1 MTDPSTTEKAQAA
14 ASTAVDEGRH
24 VTGVAKDEAQNVAS
38 EVSAQTRQLVGETR
52 QQVAQQ
58 LDDQSRQQ
66 RDKLVGTLA
75 TLSDDLSQMADRSES
90 SGLAVLATREIADRT
105 RSLQS
110 YLDGRDPR
118 ELLDD
123 ARDFARR
130 RPGVFLLG
138 ALVAGVVA
146 GRVVR
151 GAKDAPQVGVG
162 STAPAPTTPATPAT
176 PVATP
181 TSGYGTGSGDGSG
194 YAAPGH
200 GETPG
205 AVGSYPPPP
214 VSPAPV
220 SAPPVGQGHGT
231 DPLAGDT
238 RPQDVADA
246 GQGLPPLPGDTPGT
260 VDPGP
265 ALDDDGP
272 MGTNAAGYGR
282 RGGLEGPA

>member
-14 ASTAVDEGRH
+14 ASAAVDEGRH

-38 EVSAQTRQLVGETR
+38 EVSAQTRQLVDETR

-66 RDKLVGTLA
+66 RDKLVGTLGA
-75 TLSDDLSQMADRSES
+75 LSDDLAQMADRSDG
-90 SGLAVLATREIADRT
+90 SGLAAQAAREVADRA

-110 YLDGRDPR
+110 YLDGRDPSQ
-118 ELLDD
+118 LLDD

-138 ALVAGVVA
+138 ALAAGVVA

-151 GAKDAPQVGVG
+151 GAKDAPQVGAVG
-162 STAPAPTTPATPAT
+162 TAPAPTPP
-176 PVATP
+176 PVGPTP
-181 TSGYGTGSGDGSG
+181 T
-194 YAAPGH
+194 
-200 GETPG
+200 
-205 AVGSYPPPP
+205 PPP
-214 VSPAPV
+214 VSPTPV
-220 SAPPVGQGHGT
+220 AAPPVGQGHGS

-238 RPQDVADA
+238 RPQHVADP
-246 GQGLPPLPGDTPGT
+246 GQGLPPLPDERPGT

-282 RGGLEGPA
+282 SAGLEGPA

>member
-66 RDKLVGTLA
+66 RDKLVGTLG

-90 SGLAVLATREIADRT
+90 SGLAVQAAREVADRT

-110 YLDGRDPR
+110 YLDGRDPS

-151 GAKDAPQVGVG
+151 GAKDAPQAGAG
-162 STAPAPTTPATPAT
+162 STAPTPTTPVA

-181 TSGYGTGSGDGSG
+181 TSGYSSGSGYGSG
-194 YAAPGH
+194 YAAPGY

-214 VSPAPV
+214 VSPTPV
-220 SAPPVGQGHGT
+220 SAPPVGQGYGS

-238 RPQDVADA
+238 RPQHVADP
-246 GQGLPPLPGDTPGT
+246 GQGLPPLPPLPGETPGT

-282 RGGLEGPA
+282 RDGLEGPA

>member
-38 EVSAQTRQLVGETR
+38 EVSAQTRQLAGETR
-52 QQVAQQ
+52 QQIAQQ

-66 RDKLVGTLA
+66 RDKLVDTLG
-75 TLSDDLSQMADRSES
+75 TLSDDLSQMAERSDS
-90 SGLAVLATREIADRT
+90 SGLAVQAAREVADRT

-110 YLDGRDPR
+110 YLDGREPSD
-118 ELLDD
+118 LLGD

-130 RPGVFLLG
+130 RPGVFLFG

-151 GAKDAPQVGVG
+151 GAKDAPDAG
-162 STAPAPTTPATPAT
+162 STGTSSTPST
-176 PVATP
+176 PVAPVAAP
-181 TSGYGTGSGDGSG
+181 TSGYSSGSGYGSG
-194 YAAPGH
+194 YAAPGY

-214 VSPAPV
+214 VSPTPV
-220 SAPPVGQGHGT
+220 TGPDYGS
-231 DPLAGDT
+231 DPLGGDT
-238 RPQDVADA
+238 RPQHVADP
-246 GQGLPPLPGDTPGT
+246 GQGLPPLPPLPGETPGT
-260 VDPGP
+260 VDPGR

-282 RGGLEGPA
+282 RDGLEGPA